1 MSENPTHFTLNP
13 PAVSLYAEQMM
24 LRLLLEHKLPRCF
37 LNSSNWDNDIT
48 QPLGLPDELED
59 HPAQQRIARKL
70 LSARWQQIKNLPAQD
85 PDFALAYRNI
95 AFLARRL
102 GLSEAEQT
110 MLRFA
115 VHMNRE
121 DALRET
127 ARLFRV
133 DFNIVCRFISDLCGA
148 SRHSVRAAL
157 HKNRSKLYQ
166 YGLLNRYINRSSTLD
181 DFAEWGD
188 TFDLDDFSN
197 QSATEQDWLRT
208 CAHST
213 QPPTLQWSDFAHLGE
228 MRDIMQRY
236 LGQPEKRA
244 GINILIYGRP
254 GCGKTEFAALL
265 AQQTELPCYTLVAQ
279 DEDGETIAPKTR
291 LHKCRLA
298 HTMLEHTPSL
308 LIFDEIED
316 VFGSGLFERSTA
328 DIHKPWINQILEH
341 NPVPTVWLS
350 NNAHCM
356 DEAFLRRFD
365 LVLEMPDL
373 PRAQKAAL
381 IRKLG
386 GDMLDE
392 DHIQHFAKQE
402 NLLPALLERSFKVA
416 KAVRQPENNLGDT
429 ARRILNQTLL
439 AQGYPS
445 IGKPPA
451 AQAPYS
457 LQWLNCDADIAA
469 VSHGIVCHPHARI
482 CCYGAPGTGK
492 TAWAKWLAEQAGL
505 DVLLCKGS
513 DLLGKYVGETEERI
527 AQAFQRAQERQLAL
541 IIDEADSFLFQ
552 RQSAER
558 HWERSM
564 VNEMLTQIESF
575 DGLLIISTNLM
586 GELDP
591 AVLRRFDLKI
601 RFDWLTPEQTAALA
615 AEQLRLLGLP
625 ALNAAQQGSLK
636 KLDNA
641 APGDFAAIAR
651 RHRFA
656 LFADSQSWLDA
667 LARECSLKQPNG
679 GKRSIGFC

>member
-1 MSENPTHFTLNP
+1 
-13 PAVSLYAEQMM
+13 
-24 LRLLLEHKLPRCF
+24 
-37 LNSSNWDNDIT
+37 
-48 QPLGLPDELED
+48 
-59 HPAQQRIARKL
+59 
-70 LSARWQQIKNLPAQD
+70 
-85 PDFALAYRNI
+85 
-95 AFLARRL
+95 
-102 GLSEAEQT
+102 
-110 MLRFA
+110 
-115 VHMNRE
+115 
-121 DALRET
+121 
-127 ARLFRV
+127 
-133 DFNIVCRFISDLCGA
+133 
-148 SRHSVRAAL
+148 
-157 HKNRSKLYQ
+157 
-166 YGLLNRYINRSSTLD
+166 
-181 DFAEWGD
+181 
-188 TFDLDDFSN
+188 LDDFSN

-228 MRDIMQRY
+228 MRDMIQRY
-236 LGQPEKRA
+236 LGQPEKRV

-298 HTMLEHTPSL
+298 HTMLEHMPSL

-416 KAVRQPENNLGDT
+416 KAVKQPENSLGDT

-445 IGKPPA
+445 IDKPPA

-469 VSHGIVCHPHARI
+469 VSRGIAQNPHARI

-513 DLLGKYVGETEERI
+513 DLLGKYVGETEARI
-527 AQAFQRAQERQLAL
+527 ADAFCRAQERQLAL

-564 VNEMLTQIESF
+564 VNEILTQIESF

-615 AEQLRLLGLP
+615 AEQLRLLGLL

-641 APGDFAAIAR
+641 APAILPPLPAATASPR
-651 RHRFA
+651 LPTA
-656 LFADSQSWLDA
+656 KAGWMPLPKNAA
-667 LARECSLKQPNG
+667 
-679 GKRSIGFC
+679 